1 MTRSTN
7 SPDVAL
13 LGEAPPR
20 VLVRPEGERSN
31 GWEDVADLSAM
42 LGVTLLP
49 WQELVLDAAMGEQA
63 NGTWAAK
70 RVGVSV
76 PRQNGKSQLLVARAL
91 AGALIFGERLIVV
104 SAHQQDT
111 ARETFEK
118 LLEIV
123 EADENQGLRD
133 RLAKNGVMN
142 AFGRESVKFK
152 NGAKIKFKARSGAG
166 GKGFSSDCL
175 LLDEAQILGSRAW
188 TSINST
194 MSARANP
201 QVWLLGT
208 PPQDEDDCY
217 TFDMVRKAAMSGK
230 STASAWVEWGADPD
244 AADFDPASELTRWQA
259 NPSWNSLINHEVVQ
273 GEYETY
279 TPERFAQDRLGIWRQ
294 DAGAKRLIT
303 PAQWSATATTTP
315 PDESEGV
322 RTIAVSFTADGL
334 HQAVAGAVKTE
345 DGGHVELIGAYSGRA
360 DVGVAQLAD
369 WIAERRH
376 RIAEIAILGRAG
388 SGVLAEALRE
398 RGVPKPMIHIMSTG
412 EYFGATSMFLDAVRE
427 KHMTHP
433 KGERDDLLNRAVA
446 TCDKRLR
453 GQDGAWGWA
462 ATIEDGDPS
471 PLDAAS
477 AAYWIAR
484 TTRRRPRALRGGNA
498 QGRRGGGVIVM

>member
-1 MTRSTN
+1 
-7 SPDVAL
+7 
-13 LGEAPPR
+13 
-20 VLVRPEGERSN
+20 
-31 GWEDVADLSAM
+31 
-42 LGVTLLP
+42 
-49 WQELVLDAAMGEQA
+49 
-63 NGTWAAK
+63 
-70 RVGVSV
+70 
-76 PRQNGKSQLLVARAL
+76 
-91 AGALIFGERLIVV
+91 
-104 SAHQQDT
+104 
-111 ARETFEK
+111 
-118 LLEIV
+118 
-123 EADENQGLRD
+123 
-133 RLAKNGVMN
+133 
-142 AFGRESVKFK
+142 
-152 NGAKIKFKARSGAG
+152 
-166 GKGFSSDCL
+166 
-175 LLDEAQILGSRAW
+175 
-188 TSINST
+188 
-194 MSARANP
+194 
-201 QVWLLGT
+201 
-208 PPQDEDDCY
+208 
-217 TFDMVRKAAMSGK
+217 MSGK

-244 AADFDPASELTRWQA
+244 AEDFDPASELTRWQA

-279 TPERFAQDRLGIWRQ
+279 TPERFAQDRLGVWRQ

-369 WIAERRH
+369 WIADRRH

-412 EYFGATSMFLDAVRE
+412 EYFGATAMFLDAVRE
-427 KHMTHP
+427 KHLTHP

-462 ATIEDGDPS
+462 ATVEDGDPS

-498 QGRRGGGVIVM
+498 QGRRGGGVVVM